1 MTSKSNKDIIIIALK
16 LLVICAVVAL
26 IVSTVNFITKDRI
39 LLNEKQN
46 TAVALT
52 GIFSQDF
59 GGLAFT
65 VEGDEYVIRD
75 NDMIVADCTAAECT
89 LNKDVNALYVIEDA
103 HKNPLFYCVSI
114 SPMGFKSQI
123 NMLVAVNPDLTVKGV
138 EIVSMS
144 ETSGI
149 GTKAQDKAFLS
160 KFSGKTENQASE
172 VDIITGATKTSKPI
186 IEAVANALNQVAVYK
201 SSLGGEQSWMK
212 KRLTTK
218 SIL

>member
-1 MTSKSNKDIIIIALK
+1 MTQKSNKDIFIIALK

-26 IVSTVNFITKDRI
+26 IVSSVNLITKEKI
-39 LLNEKQN
+39 LINEKQN
-46 TAVALT
+46 TSVALT

-59 GGLAFT
+59 GGLSFS

-75 NDMIVADCTAAECT
+75 NDMIVAKCTAAECA

-114 SPMGFKSQI
+114 SPMGFKAEI

-149 GTKAQDKAFLS
+149 GTKAQDKSFLS
-160 KFSGKTENQASE
+160 KFAGKTENQAAG
-172 VDIITGATKTSKPI
+172 VDIISGATKTSKPI
-186 IEAVANALNQVAVYK
+186 IEAVTNALNQVGLYK
-201 SSLGGEQSWMK
+201 SNLGGKQ
-212 KRLTTK
+212 
-218 SIL
+218 

>member
-89 LNKDVNALYVIEDA
+89 LNKDVNALYVIKDA
-103 HKNPLFYCVSI
+103 YKIPLFYCVSI

-201 SSLGGEQSWMK
+201 SSLGGEQ
-212 KRLTTK
+212 
-218 SIL
+218 